1 MDRIKSLC
9 SYLENCTVFAD
20 VACDHGYC
28 AQYMLKNGLC
38 EKCIISDVSDKSLDK
53 ARGLLSSY
61 ISAGRCTAI
70 CCDGLEKIEGA
81 DLVLIAGIGG
91 EEIIKILKNSY
102 IPENFVFQP
111 MKNARELR
119 AYLIEKGCEITRD
132 DIFSDGRNYYFVIK
146 GKAFGKSPTYGAYEL
161 AFGRDSLKN
170 AVLNGYLTAELSKKQ
185 SYLSAQMSVK
195 ARAELEAEVKFIR
208 EVLENETDG
217 NT

>member
-1 MDRIKSLC
+1 
-9 SYLENCTVFAD
+9 
-20 VACDHGYC
+20 
-28 AQYMLKNGLC
+28 
-38 EKCIISDVSDKSLDK
+38 
-53 ARGLLSSY
+53 
-61 ISAGRCTAI
+61 
-70 CCDGLEKIEGA
+70 
-81 DLVLIAGIGG
+81 
-91 EEIIKILKNSY
+91 
-102 IPENFVFQP
+102 

-146 GKAFGKSPTYGAYEL
+146 GKAFGKSPAYGAYEL

-195 ARAELEAEVKFIR
+195 ARAELEAEVKLIR